1 MYITMFKTDPSGNLL
16 CDAGSSN
23 LVLCDSLE
31 GWEVVRGRWEG
42 GSRGRRRVC
51 LELIHVD
58 VWQKPTQYCKA
69 SILQLN
75 ISKFF

>member
-31 GWEVVRGRWEG
+31 GWEG
-42 GSRGRRRVC
+42 GSGGDMC
-51 LELIHVD
+51 I
-58 VWQKPTQYCKA
+58 PMAGSC
-69 SILQLN
+69 
-75 ISKFF
+75 